1 MSIKRFKSFV
11 CAAAVVACGVFGTP
25 AHGTAFYDG
34 SWDPILFRGAFEVS
48 IDNACL
54 ARDGVKP
61 INHPGLCDLQLL
73 FLDFFDSM
81 GREWR
86 GIAGDLGNSDNTV
99 DVRGGELFSFSGFLQ
114 SFNGR
119 LQQVGGPPALCG
131 EGGSS
136 LSFARDG
143 TVDFFC
149 GNLHDTSV
157 KGYIPLTRDPG
168 DTDTDGEPAIPG
180 SVPEPATLALLGVG
194 LVGLA
199 ASRRRKP
206 L

>member
-1 MSIKRFKSFV
+1 MSIKRFKSFL
-11 CAAAVVACGVFGTP
+11 CAAAVGACGVFGTP

-48 IDNACL
+48 IDNSCL
-54 ARDGVKP
+54 AIDGTGKS
-61 INHPGLCDLQLL
+61 NNFCNLQLL
-73 FLDFFDSM
+73 FLDFFDSL

-86 GIAGDLGNSDNTV
+86 GIAGLLGNSDNTLE
-99 DVRGGELFSFSGFLQ
+99 VRGNELYSFSASLSTFD
-114 SFNGR
+114 R
-119 LQQVGGPPALCG
+119 LLQVGGPTANCG
-131 EGGSS
+131 RFGG
-136 LSFARDG
+136 LTFAQDG